1 MYMAPGGSELFVRII
16 NLQTNVTVLETS
28 YTTLLPVANTG
39 MAFKADVRNGAVAS
53 ADNLEIAKVY
63 IESDY

>member
-1 MYMAPGGSELFVRII
+1 LH
-16 NLQTNVTVLETS
+16 TNVTVLETS

-53 ADNLEIAKVY
+53 ADNIEVAKVY
-63 IESDY
+63 IETDF